1 LPHADRLD
9 KVTLLPR
16 AGGVGGFARTMPDED
31 ILDSGLISRAYLRD
45 RLVVVLGGRAAEIV
59 VFGPSEVTQGAA
71 GDLEQVSRICREM
84 VTRYGFS
91 SLGPLALEGEG
102 AEVFLGR
109 DWIRSEPPYSRRTG
123 NRIDQQVRSLA
134 VQALD
139 QAVALLAPRRALI
152 DALVETLIE
161 QETIEGDDFRRQVKA
176 WEAEH
181 PGLPVA
187 LSADPAADSTPVDL
201 SPARH

>member
-1 LPHADRLD
+1 
-9 KVTLLPR
+9 
-16 AGGVGGFARTMPDED
+16 
-31 ILDSGLISRAYLRD
+31 
-45 RLVVVLGGRAAEIV
+45 
-59 VFGPSEVTQGAA
+59 
-71 GDLEQVSRICREM
+71 
-84 VTRYGFS
+84 
-91 SLGPLALEGEG
+91 
-102 AEVFLGR
+102 
-109 DWIRSEPPYSRRTG
+109 
-123 NRIDQQVRSLA
+123 DQQVRSLA

-161 QETIEGDDFRRQVKA
+161 QETIEGDDFRRQVEA

-187 LSADPAADSTPVDL
+187 LSADPVSDSTPVDL